1 MGDTMRVKS
10 IVSERFQDYKLP
22 SMFIATC
29 FCDYKCCTELGLD
42 IGMCQNAPL
51 AQMEDK
57 DIDDQIIYEQ
67 FVKNPITKA
76 VVVGGLEPMIQ
87 INEVIKLINLFRN
100 QGENCP
106 FVIYTGYYPNEIPQ
120 PLERLK
126 QYKNIIVKFGR
137 FVPNEKSRYDEVL
150 GVTLASDN
158 QYAKVIS

>member
-1 MGDTMRVKS
+1 MRVKA
-10 IVSERFQDYKLP
+10 IVAEDFINYKLP
-22 SMFIATC
+22 SMFISTC
-29 FCDYKCCTELGLD
+29 FCDFKCCKELGLD
-42 IGMCQNAPL
+42 IGVCQNAPL

-87 INEVIKLINLFRN
+87 INEVIDLINLFRN

-106 FVIYTGYYPNEIPQ
+106 FVIYTGYYPNEIPE

-137 FVPNEKSRYDEVL
+137 FVPNEKSRYDEIL
-150 GVTLASDN
+150 GVTLASYN
-158 QYAKVIS
+158 QYAEIIS

>member
-1 MGDTMRVKS
+1 
-10 IVSERFQDYKLP
+10 
-22 SMFIATC
+22 
-29 FCDYKCCTELGLD
+29 
-42 IGMCQNAPL
+42 
-51 AQMEDK
+51 MEDK

-67 FVKNPITKA
+67 FINNPITKA

-87 INEVIKLINLFRN
+87 INEVIDLISLFRN
-100 QGENCP
+100 QGEDYP
-106 FVIYTGYYPNEIPQ
+106 FVIYTGYYPNEIPE

-137 FVPNEKSRYDEVL
+137 YIPNSQPIYDEVL

>member
-76 VVVGGLEPMIQ
+76 VVVGGMEPMIQ
-87 INEVIKLINLFRN
+87 INEVVDLIKLFRN
-100 QGENCP
+100 QGEDCP
-106 FVIYTGYYPNEIPQ
+106 FVIYTGYYPNEIPE

-137 FVPNEKSRYDEVL
+137 YIPNSQSKYDEIL
-150 GVTLASDN
+150 GVTLASSN
-158 QYAKVIS
+158 QYAEIIS

>member
-1 MGDTMRVKS
+1 MRVKG
-10 IVSERFQDYKLP
+10 ITPEDFVNYKLP
-22 SMFIATC
+22 SMFISTC
-29 FCDYKCCTELGLD
+29 YCDWKCCTELGLD
-42 IGMCQNAPL
+42 IGVCQNAPL

-67 FVKNPITKA
+67 FINNPITKA
-76 VVVGGLEPMIQ
+76 VVIGGMEPMIQ
-87 INEVIKLINLFRN
+87 INEVIDLINLFRN

-106 FVIYTGYYPNEIPQ
+106 FIIYTGYYPNEIPE

-137 FVPNEKSRYDEVL
+137 FVPNKKSRYDEVL

>member
-1 MGDTMRVKS
+1 
-10 IVSERFQDYKLP
+10 
-22 SMFIATC
+22 
-29 FCDYKCCTELGLD
+29 
-42 IGMCQNAPL
+42 
-51 AQMEDK
+51 MEDK

-87 INEVIKLINLFRN
+87 INEVIDLINLFRN

-106 FVIYTGYYPNEIPQ
+106 FVIYTGYYPNEIPE

-137 FVPNEKSRYDEVL
+137 YIPNSQPIYDEVL